1 MNIRIL
7 ITIFHDLVIFGA
19 SFFISLWIR
28 LDLTSALNLCHELL
42 WFLIFFSFS
51 NIFLLKYMGLYHG
64 IWRYASIHEI
74 ISIIKSVSFSIL
86 LLLGTFFIVF
96 RLENIPRSFPIL
108 LFFISIFGVIS
119 PRVLYR
125 IMKDYFKKII

>member
-7 ITIFHDLVIFGA
+7 ITILHDLIFFGV

-28 LDLTSALNLCHELL
+28 LDLDSALILCRELW
-42 WFLIFFSFS
+42 WFLIFFSFT

-74 ISIIKSVSFSIL
+74 KSIIKSVSVSI
-86 LLLGTFFIVF
+86 
-96 RLENIPRSFPIL
+96 IL
-108 LFFISIFGVIS
+108 LFSIFLSVFSHQLLCFYFVFRNVRTHYGLNYDDW
-119 PRVLYR
+119 PRTP
-125 IMKDYFKKII
+125 